1 MQLSRYLPGFP
12 ELSDEEKRLSN
23 TREEILQRLQE
34 ARERLESVE
43 LLSESSLRDSRL
55 LAEYLEKDL
64 LHLEERIASLP
75 APEKSPARSGWLAKI
90 AGRFRSENPGSL
102 QHLQKFQKEEDG
114 SRNLAG
120 ALREASGRLDY
131 LEQQWKEREPGYLTS
146 RDQYTKRVKRITWI
160 TLAVLFL
167 ALFGTYRAYRSQP
180 EQKFYRKHLQPLKS
194 VLDPATF
201 KKLES
206 LAHASREDFLR
217 VEDLL
222 KIRVGLESFQNA
234 KGRYPGSTG
243 QKFSSDG
250 QKGPD
255 WIPEI
260 RTVVPVALPVDRR
273 NSEKAGDQYLYISN
287 GTEYKLLAQNPHDC
301 SAVQKWMPELV
312 DPVRGCEAI
321 GYWTEGAG
329 DF

>member
-1 MQLSRYLPGFP
+1 MSRYLPGFP
-12 ELSDEEKRLSN
+12 ELSDKEKELSN
-23 TREEILQRLQE
+23 TREELLQRLQE

-43 LLSESSLRDSRL
+43 LLSESSLRDGRL

-64 LHLEERIASLP
+64 LHLEERLSSLP
-75 APEKSPARSGWLAKI
+75 ATEKSADPKGWLARI
-90 AGRFRSENPGSL
+90 AGPFKSENPDRL
-102 QHLQKFQKEEDG
+102 EHLQKFQKEEG
-114 SRNLAG
+114 HRSENLAR

-131 LEQQWKEREPGYLTS
+131 LEQQWKLREPQYLTS
-146 RDQYTKRVKRITWI
+146 ADRYKKKAGRIVWI

-194 VLDPATF
+194 VLDPTTF
-201 KKLES
+201 KKLEG
-206 LAHASREDFLR
+206 LAQASREDFLR
-217 VEDLL
+217 AEDLL
-222 KIRVGLESFQNA
+222 KIRVGLDSFQNA

-243 QKFSSDG
+243 TKFNTNG
-250 QKGPD
+250 ERGPD

-273 NSEKAGDQYLYISN
+273 NSEKAEDQYLYISN
-287 GTEYKLLAQNPHDC
+287 GGEYKLLAQNPHDC
-301 SAVQKWMPELV
+301 GAVQKWMPELV

-321 GYWTEGAG
+321 GYWTEGAR